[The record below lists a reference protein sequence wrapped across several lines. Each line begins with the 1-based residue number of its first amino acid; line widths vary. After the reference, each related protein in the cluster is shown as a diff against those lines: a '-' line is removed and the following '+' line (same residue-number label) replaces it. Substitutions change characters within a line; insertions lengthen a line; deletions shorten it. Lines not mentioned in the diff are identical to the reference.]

1 MNWLTNIVQGIR
13 ADDNVIRVLAVMA
26 KDSDRQ
32 VLSQIGEKAKWHIE
46 FASNY
51 ESAVELAGRRKF
63 AVILCDRDLS
73 SAFNWREAV
82 QKLAGI
88 APGSCVM
95 LTSPVNDDVL
105 WQEVIDRGG
114 YDVLTK
120 PFHEERVVRSVRFA
134 CSSWNKSI

>member
-1 MNWLTNIVQGIR
+1 M
-13 ADDNVIRVLAVMA
+13 LAVMPN
-26 KDSDRQ
+26 DSDRHA
-32 VLSQIGEKAKWHIE
+32 LSRIADKAKWHIE
-46 FASNY
+46 FAANY
-51 ESAVELAGRRKF
+51 DSAVELLRSHKF

-73 SAFNWREAV
+73 SAINWREAV
-82 QKLAGI
+82 EKLAGI
-88 APGSCVM
+88 APGSSVM

-134 CSSWNKSI
+134 CSSSK

>member
-13 ADDNVIRVLAVMA
+13 TDSHVVRVLALVP

-32 VLSQIGEKAKWHIE
+32 VLSEIAERSKWHLD
-46 FASNY
+46 FALSY
-51 ESAVELAGRRKF
+51 ESAVELIRSHKF

-82 QKLAGI
+82 QKLAGL

-134 CSSWNKSI
+134 CSSPR